1 MPEAAVI
8 TAEAVGSDEHD
19 ATMTPTDIASSLFDR
34 LEQAWNQADGDAFGA
49 AFTDDCDFV
58 DIRGTHHQG
67 ASSVGHGHQAIFD
80 SIYAGSVIRY
90 RVSSARTI
98 APGCVLAA
106 ATATLDA
113 PGGPTAGVN
122 RSQVT
127 AVATEQAGGW
137 AIAAFH
143 NTLVQST
150 QR

>member
-1 MPEAAVI
+1 
-8 TAEAVGSDEHD
+8 
-19 ATMTPTDIASSLFDR
+19 MTPTAIVSTLFDR
-34 LEQAWNQADGDAFGA
+34 LEQAWNAADGDAFAA
-49 AFTDDCDFV
+49 AFTNDCDFV

-67 ASSVGHGHQAIFD
+67 APSVAHGHQAIFD

-90 RVSSARTI
+90 RVGSARRI

-113 PGGPTAGVN
+113 PRGPTPGVN
-122 RSQVT
+122 HSQVT

-137 AIAAFH
+137 TIAAFH

-150 QR
+150 RL

>member
-1 MPEAAVI
+1 MREAAVVPGN
-8 TAEAVGSDEHD
+8 AVGSEEHD
-19 ATMTPTDIASSLFDR
+19 TTMTPTDIASSLFDR

-49 AFTDDCDFV
+49 AFTDDCEFV
-58 DIRGTHHQG
+58 DIRGTRHEG
-67 ASSVGHGHQAIFD
+67 APSVAHGHQAIFD

-106 ATATLDA
+106 ATAILEA
-113 PGGPTAGVN
+113 PGGPTPGVN

-127 AVATEQAGGW
+127 AVATEQAGDW
-137 AIAAFH
+137 AIAAFQ

-150 QR
+150 RR